1 MATVSQSLKL
11 NDGVSPVLDN
21 MQQSMNKVLVAFAK
35 MQQATNQNMDMAEMQ
50 VARENLHEVGVAIRV
65 AQEEQAR
72 LNATMRQMKSP
83 EVDMPALN
91 PNAMPRAPTPL
102 TPPDPLPKA
111 PSTDRQ
117 SIHMPQVVIPEV
129 NAPPITLTVEG
140 YEESKNKIV
149 DMGTNLDKLVE
160 KQGLLAKKAEL
171 MDFIPDNTQSEILK
185 VENGLSNLKSS
196 LDRITEHHKKLN
208 GVMSKSENDK
218 ALQGMQELERNLLS
232 TVAQQERLN
241 AAMESGDLRGMNR
254 SAKELESNIA
264 SLEKQ
269 AMALGK
275 QYEKFNSNLL
285 LPSTA
290 IPNMPQMPTMQVPSV
305 NVPKVSMP
313 ALDMQT
319 TGYEAA
325 LEKVRF
331 INSGLEKIVTTQD
344 KVNRQAQVLDF
355 IPSATQSKIQKA
367 DTSIKEL
374 VKSLQ
379 SAQARQEGLNT
390 SMNRAESAKAIKSI
404 SRLESGIAR
413 SIRSQERLN
422 AAMESGDLK
431 SINRAANELTRNI
444 NRAERESQKLNRSQD
459 EHNRSLDTANRKANS
474 LLGTFRNLVGAYAGF
489 AAAKGMFDG
498 GLGLDKMERTF
509 QARLGDKDAG
519 SALFE
524 KLQKQAQDSAFS
536 LDELAKNT
544 ASFLSMT
551 TNPKQIDGLNSL
563 AEKLAMFDTTGQ
575 GLAGAGFS
583 IKEAMS
589 GDIVSLAERFNMS
602 KSLIRGLGIDDL
614 GKAGDIEGFITQFE
628 KLLDMQN
635 MGQDAYDEL
644 LKAPEVQLNML
655 KSNFKT
661 AFSEAATTSIQALQ
675 PLFDRLNAFMASDSF
690 NVFLTNLSIGLTY
703 LANGA
708 IWAWDGLSQL
718 WGVLTNVYAAIE
730 PYAGVIF
737 GVVAAFAAFY
747 AIVALTN
754 GVLAIAAGIKTVVAF
769 ATAVLAAAQALQTG
783 ATFAA
788 TMAQHGLNA
797 ALLACPITWIVILVV
812 GLIATLV
819 YLWKTNDQVAA
830 ALMRAW
836 NMVLNSIERIGIG
849 FIQVFYGVLDFMG
862 SFRVGFLSILEGA
875 INGAIGMIN
884 DFIGLLNNIPGVSI
898 DVIGQVSFAAGAQ
911 AEEEAKKQ
919 SRADDI
925 DSKLA
930 SYNENV
936 ARREQNVQ
944 DMLAD
949 RELKRQEKADKK
961 ANRAS
966 NSTQAWDNFSGEQ
979 IDMGNI
985 DEVGKVGKIDE
996 PVEWDDEDLKLLR
1009 EIAEMTAVQNF
1020 VTLKPEIQVTTG
1032 DINNDVD
1039 IEQVVKRIEEN
1050 IEVEVA
1056 AHAKEVYN
1064 LG

>member
-50 VARENLHEVGVAIRV
+50 VARENLHEVGVAIRM

-72 LNATMRQMKSP
+72 LNATMRQMRSP
-83 EVDMPALN
+83 EVDTPVLN
-91 PNAMPRAPTPL
+91 PSAMPRAPTLQDPSPQL
-102 TPPDPLPKA
+102 PNIGVPPI
-111 PSTDRQ
+111 Q
-117 SIHMPQVVIPEV
+117 IPQVNIPDV
-129 NAPPITLTVEG
+129 NVPPIILSVEG

-196 LDRITEHHKKLN
+196 LERITEHHKKLN
-208 GVMSKSENDK
+208 GVMSKSENNK
-218 ALQGMQELERNLLS
+218 AIQGMQELERNLLS

-241 AAMESGDLRGMNR
+241 AAMESGDLRGVNR

-269 AMALGK
+269 AVALGK

-708 IWAWDGLSQL
+708 IWAWDGLTQL

>member
-21 MQQSMNKVLVAFAK
+21 IQQSMSRVLVAFAK
-35 MQQATNQNMDMAEMQ
+35 MQQATNQNLDMAEMQ
-50 VARENLHEVGVAIRV
+50 VARENLQEVGVAIRM

-72 LNATMRQMKSP
+72 LNATMRQMRSP
-83 EVDMPALN
+83 EVDAPVLN
-91 PNAMPRAPTPL
+91 PSAMPRAPTLQEPSSQ
-102 TPPDPLPKA
+102 LPNIGVS
-111 PSTDRQ
+111 PIQ
-117 SIHMPQVVIPEV
+117 IPQVTLPDV
-129 NAPPITLTVEG
+129 NLPPITLSVEG

-185 VENGLSNLKSS
+185 VENGLSNLKLS
-196 LDRITEHHKKLN
+196 LERITEHHKKLN

-241 AAMESGDLRGMNR
+241 AAMESGDLRGMNQ

-285 LPSTA
+285 LPSTS
-290 IPNMPQMPTMQVPSV
+290 IPNMPQIPTMQVPSV
-305 NVPKVSMP
+305 NVPKVNMP

-331 INSGLEKIVTTQD
+331 INSGLEKIITTQD
-344 KVNRQAQVLDF
+344 KVNRQAQALDF
-355 IPSATQSKIQKA
+355 IPNATQSKIQKA
-367 DTSIKEL
+367 DTSIKAL

-379 SAQARQEGLNT
+379 SAQTRQEGLNT
-390 SMNRAESAKAIKSI
+390 SMNRADSAKAIKSI
-404 SRLESGIAR
+404 IRLESGIAR

-444 NRAERESQKLNRSQD
+444 NRAERETQKLNRSQD
-459 EHNRSLDTANRKANS
+459 NHNRSLDTANRKANS

-509 QARLGDKDAG
+509 QARLGSKEVG

-524 KLQKQAQDSAFS
+524 KLQQQAQVSAFS
-536 LDELAKNT
+536 LEELAKNT

-551 TNPKQIDGLNSL
+551 TDPKQIDGLNAL

-602 KSLIRGLGIDDL
+602 KALIRGLGIDEL
-614 GKAGDIEGFITQFE
+614 GKEGDIEGFITQFE

-661 AFSEAATTSIQALQ
+661 AFSEAAITSIQALQ
-675 PLFDRLNAFMASDSF
+675 PLFDRLNAFMGSDSF

-708 IWAWDGLSQL
+708 IWAWDGLTQL

-730 PYAGVIF
+730 PYSSVIW
-737 GVVAAFAAFY
+737 GVVAAFAAFQVISSI
-747 AIVALTN
+747 ASVAMGIYT
-754 GVLAIAAGIKTVVAF
+754 LAIDISTASQMLHAGASFAAAKGQTTLNATLLAFPGTWIALAIIAVVA
-769 ATAVLAAAQALQTG
+769 
-783 ATFAA
+783 
-788 TMAQHGLNA
+788 
-797 ALLACPITWIVILVV
+797 
-812 GLIATLV
+812 GLI

-830 ALMRAW
+830 AFMRAW
-836 NMVLNSIERIGIG
+836 NMVLNSIELIGIG
-849 FIQVFYGVLDFMG
+849 FIAAFYGVLDFMG
-862 SFRVGFLSILEGA
+862 SFKVGFLSLLEGA

-925 DSKLA
+925 ESRLA

-979 IDMGNI
+979 MGMGNI

-996 PVEWDDEDLKLLR
+996 PVEWDDDDLKLLR

-1020 VTLKPEIQVTTG
+1020 VTLKPEVQVTTG
-1032 DINNDVD
+1032 DIRNDVD
-1039 IEQVVKRIEEN
+1039 IDQVVKRIEET